1 MIWIVWTKHICCP
14 VNTDIITHTDWKT
27 LLAHFFLTLIQIY
40 MKLDIVLNPSSCMF
54 QIIRIMVYRIVA
66 IQETTSGE
74 IMFVVISNATYV
86 KQAVSI
92 SA

>member
-1 MIWIVWTKHICCP
+1 
-14 VNTDIITHTDWKT
+14 
-27 LLAHFFLTLIQIY
+27 
-40 MKLDIVLNPSSCMF
+40 MF